1 MATQSE
7 RLKARKEAEA
17 KRKRERN
24 KKPLFDGKKTR
35 MYKGFPYPA
44 EMLKY
49 NKRGRAIGVKMTT
62 DSQGPNPR
70 PDIDEIERSIEL
82 NKISDSNKGSR
93 NASVDAGKRITVRPK
108 VKSVDAGIQTRGTDS
123 AEKALTDSTKKATE
137 NLKSKVLK
145 AAKAIKGTTLGQTRR
160 QQRRAD
166 REDRVARR
174 RAGRTG
180 RRNFER
186 TGQRDSQAQF
196 DANVEAEKEQIRNR
210 RARRNQFLRD
220 FASQLAKGEQAKKPG
235 TEYDGQDSDFYNLN
249 KTKQSDE
256 DQAKSKEVEVAE
268 NAYKSKFESIAS
280 KDNNY
285 MNSLQIDL
293 PKFTSVSP
301 NNKIEEDSTPLKAM
315 RKAYNKKRGF

>member
-82 NKISDSNKGSR
+82 NKISDSNKGSQ
-93 NASVDAGKRITVRPK
+93 NAGVTPGKRIK
-108 VKSVDAGIQTRGTDS
+108 VKSVDAGIQTSGTNTDK
-123 AEKALTDSTKKATE
+123 AVKKALTDSTEKTTD

-145 AAKAIKGTTLGQTRR
+145 AAKAIKGVTLGQTRK

-235 TEYDGQDSDFYNLN
+235 TEYDGKDSDFYNLN